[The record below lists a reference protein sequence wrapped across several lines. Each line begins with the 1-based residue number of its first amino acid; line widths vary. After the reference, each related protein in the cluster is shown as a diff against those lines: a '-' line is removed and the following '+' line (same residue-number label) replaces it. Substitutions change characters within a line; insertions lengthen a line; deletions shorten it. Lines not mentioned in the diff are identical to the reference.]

1 MNQCKYCSKETKNQ
15 KFCSKQCQARYNLQN
30 IKDTRIQF
38 VCQKHNYRR
47 VVNVTKFNQTK
58 CPHCQSQ
65 KKMQSIKGKLCQKCG
80 NPILEYIGTGRFCSR
95 ACANSRVHSEQT
107 KNRIKLSTNKTY
119 QKLNKSRIPT
129 NKICVICGKQF
140 ILLKGQS
147 SKRKSCSQI
156 CLEELNKRRAQERAK
171 DPEIIKKISQT
182 KKKAVINGTHKGW
195 NSRKIISYPQRF
207 FIDVLN
213 NNEIQYIHNYK
224 VLQKQ
229 LDQSLNSCFFL
240 DFYLPKY
247 NIDLEIDGKQHK
259 YLDTIEQDKRR
270 DQLLSKKYKVYRIEW
285 NQINSQIGK
294 ILMKQKIDK
303 FIQYIQGVV

>member
-15 KFCSKQCQARYNLQN
+15 QFCSKQCQGRYNLQK

-95 ACANSRVHSEQT
+95 ACANSRIHSEQT
-107 KNRIKLSTNKTY
+107 KNKIAKTLKQDGNINY
-119 QKLNKSRIPT
+119 YKQ
-129 NKICVICGKQF
+129 CVICGKLF
-140 ILLKGQS
+140 YHKRNITC
-147 SKRKSCSQI
+147 SKQCLSQRLI
-156 CLEELNKRRAQERAK
+156 QNGRDVAIRERISITVKKRV
-171 DPEIIKKISQT
+171 QT
-182 KKKAVINGTHKGW
+182 GNHKGW
-195 NSRKIISYPQRF
+195 SSRKIISYPQKF
-207 FIDVLN
+207 FMKVLDN
-213 NNEIQYIHNYK
+213 NGIEYIHNYK
-224 VLQKQ
+224 VLQRQ

-247 NIDLEIDGKQHK
+247 NIDLQIDGKQHK
-259 YLDTIEQDKRR
+259 YPDRVELDKRR
-270 DQLLSKKYKVYRIEW
+270 DDLLSKKYEVYRIEW
-285 NQINSQIGK
+285 NEINSQNGK
-294 ILMKQKIDK
+294 LLMKQKIDK
-303 FIQYIQGVV
+303 FIVRLTNG

>member
-1 MNQCKYCSKETKNQ
+1 MNQCKYCGKTTKNQ
-15 KFCSKQCQARYNLQN
+15 QFCSKQCQARYNLQN

-38 VCQKHNYRR
+38 VCQRHNYRR
-47 VVNVTKFNQTK
+47 VVNVTNFNQTK

-95 ACANSRVHSEQT
+95 ACANSRIHSEQT
-107 KNRIKLSTNKTY
+107 KNRIKLSINKTY

-140 ILLKGQS
+140 IS
-147 SKRKSCSQI
+147 YKRKSCSSR
-156 CLEELNKRRAQERAK
+156 CLRQLNRINVIQRNKSPQTRQKLSQAQ
-171 DPEIIKKISQT
+171 KKL
-182 KKKAVINGTHKGW
+182 VRNGVHKGW

-207 FIDVLN
+207 FMDVLN

-224 VLQKQ
+224 VLQRQ

-247 NIDLEIDGKQHK
+247 NIDLQIDGKQHK
-259 YLDTIEQDKRR
+259 YPDRIQQDKRR
-270 DQLLSKKYKVYRIEW
+270 DNLISRRYKIYRIQW
-285 NQINSQIGK
+285 NQINSQQGK
-294 ILMKQKIDK
+294 LLMKQKIDK
-303 FIQYIQGVV
+303 FIQDVV